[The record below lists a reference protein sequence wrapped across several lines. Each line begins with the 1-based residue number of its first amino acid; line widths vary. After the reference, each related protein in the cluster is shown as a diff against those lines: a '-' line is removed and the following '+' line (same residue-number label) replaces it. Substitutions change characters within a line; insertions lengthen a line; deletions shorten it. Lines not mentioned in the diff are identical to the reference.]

1 MKNKIYIPVM
11 AKEDILE
18 GETGSPLIQITHI
31 SNLFLE
37 KWEIFYLISHTLLP
51 EKATTVCLSL
61 VR

>member
-1 MKNKIYIPVM
+1 M